1 MKKVSFIGLCDY
13 GNTMTYWAHALNEYS
28 SKFEARSICVHPHRF
43 QYKYEHHI
51 NLCPDVPDS
60 NGNLNT
66 NPEQIILAK
75 EWILQSDFIVYA
87 EEMNLVPEPLRY
99 SLMTLLQRLIGFHL
113 LELFSSKQDLKK
125 YIWHSGIDYRSS
137 SQGFNV
143 VNPRVFDKVLM
154 GVDLFRLSPKTK
166 EILVPFVVTDPSQ
179 ELKSIEEVQ
188 AKYASDHLKIFHAPS
203 SHGTKGTEDIR
214 KVIHQVF
221 QELQSEEL
229 ELNWTYEEIV
239 PPVPNEEVLKK
250 KRESHLYIDQYQ
262 LDIGGYGISSTE
274 ALAQGNI
281 VFSSLN
287 KVPQDALQRQCL
299 AKAEYEQFPIIDTG
313 ENLGIFKQ
321 KLKQWMKKPKEELLK
336 KAVSSYQFH
345 QKHMTFEASARRF
358 EETVFN
364 D

>member
-13 GNTMTYWAHALNEYS
+13 GNTMTYWAHALNECSLKY
-28 SKFEARSICVHPHRF
+28 EAKVICAHPHRF
-43 QYKYEHHI
+43 QYKYHHHI
-51 NLCPDVPDS
+51 NLCPELPDS
-60 NGNLNT
+60 NGRLNP
-66 NPEQIILAK
+66 NPDMISQAK
-75 EWILQSDFIVYA
+75 EWILQSDHIVFA
-87 EEMNLVPEPLRY
+87 EEMNLLPDPWRY
-99 SLMTLLQRLIGFHL
+99 AFMSVLQKFIGFHL
-113 LELFSSKQDLKK
+113 LELFSSRPNLKK
-125 YIWHSGIDYRSS
+125 YIWHSGSDYRSS
-137 SQGFNV
+137 YQGFNV
-143 VNPRVFDKVLM
+143 LNPQVFDNVLM
-154 GVDLFRLSPKTK
+154 GVDLYRLSPKTDD
-166 EILVPFVVTDPSQ
+166 ILVPFVVTDPSQ

-214 KVIHQVF
+214 KVIQQVF

-229 ELNWTYEEIV
+229 ELSWTYEEIV

-287 KVPQDALQRQCL
+287 KIPPDSLERQCL
-299 AKAEYEQFPIIDTG
+299 TRAEYEQFPIVDTG
-313 ENLGIFKQ
+313 DNLVTFKQ
-321 KLKQWMKKPKEELLK
+321 KLKLWMKKPKEELLR

-345 QKHMTFEASARRF
+345 QRHMTFGASARRF